1 MKSSKIIMLPLL
13 SASFLLASCVE
24 QQSTSSGNSRDSSQ
38 ENNKNSFENSVN
50 SSESSKPTPDVP
62 HSADE
67 NFAILKGTM
76 EKMTDAN
83 GFKTEI
89 TPFNATL
96 GGIRYARNDDDSVK
110 TTNWD
115 VLLKASKVIETS
127 THTGNISSPD
137 NVNQSIKVINGSLS
151 KSKYGLGHLVSD
163 EEGNAETINRL
174 ISALGKNMYANAY
187 YAGELYPDRL
197 YYDFDDP
204 SGKTSMAGQLLKGIT
219 PFILPMLDNAGY
231 SVYKNDNPKNI
242 PTYEIQTK
250 AYVSL
255 NQGNNPSTDNPSI
268 PTDSPLIGNEWEDI
282 LIGFLDAM
290 KDKFPDNIVSSK
302 TADTYTLTIDFSGK
316 DVEKAIQE
324 FLNSLEDDWSYTI
337 DLPIGENQTTQ
348 IVITKDEL
356 QALSDKLKDATHLE
370 RFHYELTYNDKV
382 LLNGALNMDL
392 TINQS
397 IYKDIFDE
405 RKNDPNYDPKT
416 DGTMIGLTQ
425 IKLNQKMNYSIY
437 QLSMDDIDQEVLK
450 KHLWTYA
457 ALPSK
462 EDLSNPSVYPE
473 QKLPPK
479 KEVTTN

>member
-24 QQSTSSGNSRDSSQ
+24 QQSTSSDNSRGSSQ
-38 ENNKNSFENSVN
+38 ESNKNSSENPVN

-67 NFAILKGTM
+67 NFVILKGTM

-89 TPFNATL
+89 APFNATL
-96 GGIRYARNDDDSVK
+96 GGIRYVRNDDDTVK

-137 NVNQSIKVINGSLS
+137 NVNQSIKVINGSLT

-204 SGKTSMAGQLLKGIT
+204 SGKTSMAGKLLKEIT

-255 NQGNNPSTDNPSI
+255 NQENNPSTDNPST

-316 DVEKAIQE
+316 DVEKATQD

-479 KEVTTN
+479 KETTTN

>member
-38 ENNKNSFENSVN
+38 ESKENSSENPVN

-96 GGIRYARNDDDSVK
+96 GGIRYVRNDDDSVK

-204 SGKTSMAGQLLKGIT
+204 SGKTS
-219 PFILPMLDNAGY
+219 
-231 SVYKNDNPKNI
+231 KNDNPKNI

-255 NQGNNPSTDNPSI
+255 NQGNNPSTDNPST

-290 KDKFPDNIVSSK
+290 KDKFPDNIISSK

-370 RFHYELTYNDKV
+370 GFHYELTYNDKV

-425 IKLNQKMNYSIY
+425 IKLNQKMNYFIY

-462 EDLSNPSVYPE
+462 EDLSNPKVYPE

>member
-24 QQSTSSGNSRDSSQ
+24 QQSASSENSRESSQDKGDSS
-38 ENNKNSFENSVN
+38 ENTVN

-67 NFAILKGTM
+67 NFAVLKGTM
-76 EKMTDAN
+76 EKMSDAN

-89 TPFNATL
+89 TPFKATL
-96 GGIRYARNDDDSVK
+96 GGIRYVRNEDDTVK

-115 VLLKASKVIETS
+115 VLLKASKIVETS
-127 THTGNISSPD
+127 THTGNLSNLE
-137 NVNQSIKVINGSLS
+137 NVNQSVKVVNGSLS
-151 KSKYGLGHLVSD
+151 KSKYGLGYLVAD
-163 EEGNAETINRL
+163 EEGSANTINRL
-174 ISALGKNMYANAY
+174 ISALGKDMYANAY

-204 SGKTSMAGQLLKGIT
+204 QGKTSMAGQLLRGIT

-231 SVYKNDNPKNI
+231 SVYKNDNPKNV

-255 NQGNNPSTDNPSI
+255 NQGDGSTQDGTTTTPE
-268 PTDSPLIGNEWEDI
+268 DSPLIGNEWEDI

-290 KDKFPDNIVSSK
+290 KDKFSDNIISSK
-302 TADTYTLTIDFSGK
+302 TADTYTLTIDFSGE
-316 DVEKAIQE
+316 DIEKAIQE
-324 FLNSLEDDWSYTI
+324 FLDSLEDDWSYTI

-356 QALSDKLKDATHLE
+356 QALSNKLKDATHLE
-370 RFHYELTYNDKV
+370 GFHYELTYDDKV
-382 LLNGALNMDL
+382 LLNGALDLDL

-405 RKNDPNYDPKT
+405 RKNDPDYDPKT

-437 QLSMDDIDQEVLK
+437 QLGLDDIDPDILK
-450 KHLWTYA
+450 GHLWSYA
-457 ALPSK
+457 GLPSK
-462 EDLSNPSVYPE
+462 EDLANPSVYPE

-479 KEVTTN
+479 KEATTN